1 MSEQMVQWIG
11 GINGGSLKYRNFN
24 WSPLQQV
31 VISLIVSC
39 CTPDEKIWTVLHY
52 IAIKCYKRKRDDRP
66 NQNRPGDIH
75 GIPVRNAALRL
86 LLALSEALPKVGV
99 LDQSDQCCR
108 DLVTTCCTWW
118 AVQNKKRWKCHLCF
132 SMFVLSCWSFWGQ
145 VQLQKEMKLRS
156 SPLSVSSA
164 LVDFLRRFTW
174 LFGVYCG
181 LHDAPDFGQASVEAW
196 PRRGTEVKKNGQGKT
211 AFQKQ

>member
-1 MSEQMVQWIG
+1 
-11 GINGGSLKYRNFN
+11 
-24 WSPLQQV
+24 
-31 VISLIVSC
+31 
-39 CTPDEKIWTVLHY
+39 
-52 IAIKCYKRKRDDRP
+52 
-66 NQNRPGDIH
+66 
-75 GIPVRNAALRL
+75 
-86 LLALSEALPKVGV
+86 
-99 LDQSDQCCR
+99 
-108 DLVTTCCTWW
+108 
-118 AVQNKKRWKCHLCF
+118 
-132 SMFVLSCWSFWGQ
+132 MFVLSCWSFWGQ